1 MLFVLLALR
10 SIIKRPIFEKEPP
23 FEIHYKGTKQ
33 VENKINWG
41 KVWKGL
47 KTAFKII
54 TTIVQIG
61 LIFLEDDDGQM
72 YINGYKVTNVVV
84 GEDGRPKE
92 VTLVN
97 GANKFVINA
106 DIKELKSEEFSWAKF
121 WEGIK
126 KLLEYISNLF
136 QTQELTLED
145 DEATFGDYT
154 ITDVKL
160 NDNDVA
166 EDISLESSSG
176 NKISFHIEI
185 GATNE
190 EKVDQMNELRKIT
203 KLIFH

>member
-10 SIIKRPIFEKEPP
+10 SIIKQPSFEEEPP
-23 FEIHYKGTKQ
+23 FKIHYKGSKQ
-33 VENKINWG
+33 VENKINW
-41 KVWKGL
+41 KKFWKGL
-47 KTAFKII
+47 KIAFRVI
-54 TTIVQIG
+54 TTIVKIV
-61 LIFLEDDDGQM
+61 LIFLDDDGSL
-72 YINGYKVTNVVV
+72 YINGYKVTNVIV

-126 KLLEYISNLF
+126 KLLDYISNLF
-136 QTQELTLED
+136 QTQELALED

-154 ITDVKL
+154 VTDVTL

-166 EDISLESSSG
+166 EDITLESPSG
-176 NKISFHIEI
+176 NKIIFHIEI

-190 EKVDQMNELRKIT
+190 ETDDQINELRKIT
-203 KLIFH
+203 KMIFH

>member
-47 KTAFKII
+47 KIAFKVI
-54 TTIVQIG
+54 TTIVKVV
-61 LIFLEDDDGQM
+61 LIFLDDDGSL
-72 YINGYKVTNVVV
+72 YINGYKVTDVVV

-126 KLLEYISNLF
+126 KLLDYISNLF
-136 QTQELTLED
+136 QTQELALED
-145 DEATFGDYT
+145 EEAIFGDYKV
-154 ITDVKL
+154 TDVTL

-166 EDISLESSSG
+166 EDITLESPSG
-176 NKISFHIEI
+176 NKIFFHIET

-190 EKVDQMNELRKIT
+190 ETVDQMNELRKIT
-203 KLIFH
+203 KMVFH